1 VSPKTVTLAVGF
13 VANAEVITVKSVT
26 FAFAVALVKV
36 TELPLTV
43 PALQP
48 LNVPAVNVPPAVIA
62 LKLVAAVL
70 FVILLKLLL

>member
-1 VSPKTVTLAVGF
+1 MVKLAPSEILALVT
-13 VANAEVITVKSVT
+13 TVKSVT

-36 TELPLTV
+36 TVLPLTV

-70 FVILLKLLL
+70 FAIPLNAVAT